1 MNGVGLVACIS
12 WTGSLIPLKTRF
24 SSSSWLGTVP
34 VRNSCT
40 LGTGFIPHAPEIG
53 RQHHWFVTDAQTI
66 TAALNGSPVD
76 IQSWRNGPEK
86 LTPSK
91 SHGRSRNVHDEAPM
105 DFRQCRR
112 QNERVP
118 SAINHVAGDFIET
131 GPTIESRAYRVAGN
145 GFLASVTM
153 YFTATEITT
162 A

>member
-1 MNGVGLVACIS
+1 
-12 WTGSLIPLKTRF
+12 
-24 SSSSWLGTVP
+24 
-34 VRNSCT
+34 
-40 LGTGFIPHAPEIG
+40 
-53 RQHHWFVTDAQTI
+53 VTDAQTI

-131 GPTIESRAYRVAGN
+131 GPTIESRAYRVSGN
-145 GFLASVTM
+145 GVLASVTM